1 MQFSLPEPLSE
12 SLSDSKQINPV
23 IPEIHAIKAQYESK
37 KLKLLSL
44 IGKMELTG
52 ELVVIGIG
60 NPRLW
65 IGRVCGGAFDN
76 YEIGVWSGERGL
88 GDEGG
93 SGGWTRFLRGR
104 VVDEDNIRRVR
115 VRVRVGKAL
124 FLGGEM
130 QWG

>member
-1 MQFSLPEPLSE
+1 
-12 SLSDSKQINPV
+12 
-23 IPEIHAIKAQYESK
+23 
-37 KLKLLSL
+37 
-44 IGKMELTG
+44 MELTG

-115 VRVRVGKAL
+115 VRVRVRVGKAL